1 MGMGKMKRKN
11 LMAKPPK
18 QTAVT
23 PMEKYLV
30 LASENYLYATKNC
43 GEYDTLAQAQTQ
55 MAAMLDPSEAFHLAW
70 IVKTFDRGSR
80 A

>member
-1 MGMGKMKRKN
+1 
-11 LMAKPPK
+11 MAKRPRA
-18 QTAVT
+18 TAEIT
-23 PMEKYLV
+23 TMEKFLV
-30 LASENYLYATKNC
+30 FASENYLYGTKNC

-70 IVKTFDRGSR
+70 IVKTVDRGSR